1 MSWVSILK
9 GLPKP
14 DAIVG
19 MLSQDAG
26 LQLLVSQ
33 ANGDNKKNI
42 IGVKNKA
49 KELATGKG
57 ITEGLD
63 KKVIQSN
70 ADKLV
75 IALEKI
81 IKDSNSKTQP
91 KKETLEDKLN
101 TIIENEDKKG
111 LIALVGTSPP
121 RKMKNNIRDRKISLL
136 KKNKSAILNFIDM
149 NDKDLFYYA
158 TKEFS
163 LVASK
168 PISDD
173 DWDDKVSTIRSQLS
187 DTDIKIDTTNGIKLT
202 FPDKTSASDMKL
214 ALEVSQ
220 IKGQAK
226 NKKDLLIFK
235 KTGKFTKSPLL
246 ELYDDNVSLQVK
258 TKVKTAEKKNYT
270 NTVSSPEHAL
280 AYLEIIISRGYKKG
294 IKFTPKPKIQK
305 GSPKV
310 TKNANKLLLGGD
322 TPSLSSSLRS
332 LFKTSTFNLTN
343 LMQQGSVESNIRY
356 NSPKLMEV
364 LEAKDPVSIGGVGKD
379 EILELQQIY
388 NNTNRNL
395 TSFIQKLRGKHQ
407 NDFTKL
413 NNGLIQSIPNLFS
426 EEEKTFMEGLSG
438 INPRAIPNKLM
449 EYYNAETV
457 DDRLPVLLEGVLRT
471 SSPFK
476 SIEGGYKFMT
486 PAGMKNQDMRD
497 LVHGLKIL
505 RQADEV
511 QGVSTSLEQTL
522 QNYTTGYKPPIS
534 GTPTP
539 SGMIHYL
546 FVLDF
551 YYARTPFRSVAAK
564 FKRGEI
570 SSEELVKSAKENF
583 TNIINS
589 FVDSVKIKVDDILEN
604 KEDYQDSLSLSN
616 DSKAYLLFDKLS
628 EKGLIGGN

>member
-1 MSWVSILK
+1 
-9 GLPKP
+9 
-14 DAIVG
+14 
-19 MLSQDAG
+19 
-26 LQLLVSQ
+26 
-33 ANGDNKKNI
+33 
-42 IGVKNKA
+42 
-49 KELATGKG
+49 
-57 ITEGLD
+57 
-63 KKVIQSN
+63 
-70 ADKLV
+70 
-75 IALEKI
+75 
-81 IKDSNSKTQP
+81 
-91 KKETLEDKLN
+91 
-101 TIIENEDKKG
+101 
-111 LIALVGTSPP
+111 
-121 RKMKNNIRDRKISLL
+121 
-136 KKNKSAILNFIDM
+136 
-149 NDKDLFYYA
+149 
-158 TKEFS
+158 
-163 LVASK
+163 
-168 PISDD
+168 
-173 DWDDKVSTIRSQLS
+173 
-187 DTDIKIDTTNGIKLT
+187 
-202 FPDKTSASDMKL
+202 
-214 ALEVSQ
+214 
-220 IKGQAK
+220 
-226 NKKDLLIFK
+226 
-235 KTGKFTKSPLL
+235 
-246 ELYDDNVSLQVK
+246 
-258 TKVKTAEKKNYT
+258 
-270 NTVSSPEHAL
+270 
-280 AYLEIIISRGYKKG
+280 
-294 IKFTPKPKIQK
+294 
-305 GSPKV
+305 
-310 TKNANKLLLGGD
+310 
-322 TPSLSSSLRS
+322 
-332 LFKTSTFNLTN
+332 
-343 LMQQGSVESNIRY
+343 
-356 NSPKLMEV
+356 MEM

-395 TSFIQKLRGKHQ
+395 TSFIQRLRGKNQ
-407 NDFTKL
+407 NNFTKL
-413 NNGLIQSIPNLFS
+413 NNALIQSIPNLFS

-511 QGVSTSLEQTL
+511 QGISTSLEQTL
-522 QNYTTGYKPPIS
+522 QDYTTGYKPPIS

-551 YYARTPFRSVAAK
+551 YYARTPFRSVASK

-570 SSEELVKSAKENF
+570 SSDELIKSAKENF